1 MPTTRLQAYE
11 ALSVLDPPFVL
22 IHSPHVGPL
31 TWQLVADSLR
41 NRGARVVT
49 PGLSHS
55 GEDADRPFWVR
66 HAREVV
72 EAIEASGFPD
82 PPVVVGHSGAGPL
95 LPAIRPCIRG
105 TVRGYVFVDCLLP
118 RDGASRIDLLDDQR
132 AATLFR
138 AAASD
143 RLLLTWSY
151 EELRALIPDDALRRR
166 FVGQL
171 DPAPL
176 PIYEEPLPAFE
187 GWPDAPCAYLMLSGI
202 YSGAARQARDAG
214 WPTIELDAGHYHML
228 VDPDRVAGALIRLV
242 RSWDG
247 PDGRIGDQASS
258 PGGITAQA
266 ALEVMLSPFRRL
278 KR

>member
-1 MPTTRLQAYE
+1 M
-11 ALSVLDPPFVL
+11 L

-49 PGLSHS
+49 PALSHS
-55 GEDADRPFWVR
+55 GEDGPTPFWVR
-66 HAREVV
+66 HAREVA
-72 EAIEASGFPD
+72 EAIEASGIPE

-95 LPAIRPCIRG
+95 LPALRPCIKG
-105 TVRGYVFVDCLLP
+105 VVRGYLFVDCLLP
-118 RDGASRIDLLDDQR
+118 RDGASRIDLLNDQR
-132 AATLFR
+132 AAALFR

-151 EELRALIPDDALRRR
+151 EELRAVIPDDALRRR

-171 DPAPL
+171 TPVPL
-176 PIYEEPLPAFE
+176 PIYEEPLPVFE
-187 GWPDAPCAYLMLSGI
+187 GWPDAPCAYLMLSEV
-202 YSGAARQARDAG
+202 YSGAAQQAREAG

-247 PDGRIGDQASS
+247 PHGRTDDRGPS
-258 PGGITAQA
+258 PGGISARE